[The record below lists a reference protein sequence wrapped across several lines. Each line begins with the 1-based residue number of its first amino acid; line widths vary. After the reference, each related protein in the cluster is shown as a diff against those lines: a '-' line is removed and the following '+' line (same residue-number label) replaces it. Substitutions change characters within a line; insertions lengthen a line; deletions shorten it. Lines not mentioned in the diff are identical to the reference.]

1 MSSALDDYRAKFL
14 DRHASAPPV
23 QDRRALRA
31 AIMTDTGQV
40 RDTRAHLLQLI
51 ERAEAANLDAIVPAW
66 QDAIAYFSGSAAV
79 DPQTGQ
85 RRSLP
90 PYQFCDGSLCHSLD
104 HARHGLA
111 AAQRKI
117 AEVAQARRDLAA
129 ADVRLAGLAAILAE
143 LDAETAPQTLPPQS
157 SKKDQ

>member
-1 MSSALDDYRAKFL
+1 MSTALDDYRAKFR
-14 DRHASAPPV
+14 DRQPNARPAEERHA
-23 QDRRALRA
+23 LRG
-31 AIMTDTGQV
+31 AILTDIGQV
-40 RDTRAHLLQLI
+40 RDTLAHLLQLI

-66 QDAIAYFSGSAAV
+66 QGAILYFSGSADV

-90 PYQFCDGSLCHSLD
+90 PYQFCDGSQCHSPD
-104 HARHGLA
+104 HAKRGLA
-111 AAQRKI
+111 AAERKI
-117 AEVAQARRDLAA
+117 AEVAQARRDVAA

-143 LDAETAPQTLPPQS
+143 LDVETAPQTLPPQS

>member
-14 DRHASAPPV
+14 DRHASAPPA
-23 QDRRALRA
+23 QESRALRA
-31 AIMTDTGQV
+31 AVLTDTGQA

-66 QDAIAYFSGSAAV
+66 QGAILYFSGSADV

-85 RRSLP
+85 RRPLP

-104 HARHGLA
+104 HAKRGLA
-111 AAQRKI
+111 AAERKI
-117 AEVAQARRDLAA
+117 AEVAQARRDVAA
-129 ADVRLAGLAAILAE
+129 ADVRLAGLAAILTE
-143 LDAETAPQTLPPQS
+143 LDAETASPQPCPSPFKQG
-157 SKKDQ
+157 